1 VISLRPGNLL
11 WLLGLAGGTCV
22 LLHVGNLPG
31 DLGHTLFG
39 DALCGPWG

>member
-1 VISLRPGNLL
+1 MLFKVRHVL
-11 WLLGLAGGTCV
+11 WLLVWIGAAYGL
-22 LLHVGNLPG
+22 LSVGSLPG

>member
-1 VISLRPGNLL
+1 MRLSKALAWGLAWFAGVIALL
-11 WLLGLAGGTCV
+11 WL
-22 LLHVGNLPG
+22 GNLPG